1 MKWLIPAL
9 CLVQHVCFAHYEF
22 VEDEAKLPIL
32 NPALKDRKT
41 AKLRL
46 ENGLE
51 VYLVSDP
58 GSDQSAA
65 ALAVEAGSWMD
76 PKEYPGMAHFLE
88 HMLFMGTGAYPKEFE
103 YMQYIHDNGGT
114 VNAYTATDRTV
125 YIFSINNEAF
135 EGALDRFSHF
145 FIDPLFSPSCIGREL
160 HAVDQEHAKNIE
172 HDGWRQYMVFK
183 ETGNPAHPNNAFST
197 GNAKTLS
204 GIPQTA
210 LKDWYQKNYS
220 ANRMHLVVISPLP
233 METLIAL
240 VDKDFSRVEKRQ
252 VSAPRILGE
261 MASAQQKGHLL
272 ALKPIKDLKVLSLSW
287 ELPKDFAMDQEKQ
300 VASLVAYVLG
310 NESETSLLHV
320 LKKEKLAENM
330 SVSSD
335 RFSKDHVLFSLEISL
350 TEQGLASI
358 DKVIDRCFQAI
369 ATLKKTGIPPYIFDE
384 MKTLALLNYQ
394 YQPREDAY
402 QFVQHHAAGM
412 VYENLSTYP
421 EKSKIASEYDPEM
434 AMALIESLKA
444 QNCLF
449 TLIAD
454 PALSG
459 IAPTTKEK
467 WMNAEYAFKEFPRTK
482 LTAWNSATPNAH
494 IQLPRPN
501 PFIPEQLT
509 LVSAS
514 SDSAPL
520 LIADDAEGKIYFAAD
535 SRYQLPETTLIF
547 GLKSPMI
554 DGSTKKIVLMDL
566 YIKALYEKLQGTL
579 FFAHEGGLNADF
591 TQKDLK
597 LLLTIQGF
605 SDKAPVLA
613 KEIFQTLKNAVPNRE
628 HFEILKTSLQSAYD
642 NVSKELPVS
651 QANELLSSLI
661 YNDAPLS
668 NEKLKAVKG
677 VTYEEFTQF
686 TKAVWKQA
694 YVEGLFYGN
703 LTATQVN
710 ELWSDLKTQ
719 LAAEPYPVADQHKR
733 RLLILPE
740 KQGPYLIKHTTERQ
754 GNGVI
759 LLIQEGDF
767 SFQKRGLQ
775 QVLSKALQDGFFET
789 LRTKQQTA
797 YMAKAWDLEVERQ
810 LMQLFAVQSNT
821 HHPRDLIARFE
832 LFLEDFVKNF
842 PERLSEERFEN
853 IQNMLVTTLKMPP
866 EKSSWMARRLFTLAF
881 DYQGDFNW
889 IEQRIASIESLTYQE
904 VQEAAHQFFARGNSR
919 RLAIL
924 MEGVL
929 PPENDFQYE
938 QVSLDEMR
946 GVGTYV
952 SWK

>member
-1 MKWLIPAL
+1 MKWLIAVL
-9 CLVQHVCFAHYEF
+9 CLVQHVCFAHYEV

-32 NPALKDRKT
+32 TTTLKDRKT

-88 HMLFMGTGAYPKEFE
+88 HMLFMGTAAYPKEFE

-125 YIFSINNEAF
+125 YIFSINNDAF

-183 ETGNPAHPNNAFST
+183 ETGNPAHPNCAFST

-210 LKDWYQKNYS
+210 LKEWYQKNYS

-233 METLIAL
+233 IETLTAL
-240 VDKDFSRVEKRQ
+240 VDRDFSRVEKRP
-252 VSAPRILGE
+252 VAPSKIYGE
-261 MASAQQKGHLL
+261 MASAEQKGHLL
-272 ALKPIKDLKVLSLSW
+272 ALKPIKDLKVLSLAW
-287 ELPKDFAMDQEKQ
+287 ELPKDFAMDQEKK
-300 VASLVAYVLG
+300 VIELVAYVLG

-320 LKKEKLAENM
+320 LKKEKLAENIN
-330 SVSSD
+330 VSAD
-335 RFSKDHVLFSLEISL
+335 RFSRSQLLFSIEISL
-350 TEQGLASI
+350 TEAGLAAY
-358 DKVIDRCFQAI
+358 DKVIERCFQAI
-369 ATLKKTGIPPYIFDE
+369 AALKKTGIPPYIFDE
-384 MKTLALLNYQ
+384 MKTLALLDYQ
-394 YQPREDAY
+394 YQSREDAY

-412 VYENLSTYP
+412 VYEDLSTYP
-421 EKSKIASEYDPEM
+421 EKSAIAAEYDPEL

-444 QNCLF
+444 QTCLF

-467 WMNAEYAFKEFPRTK
+467 WMNAEYAFKEFPRSK

-501 PFIPEQLT
+501 PFIPEQLS
-509 LVSAS
+509 LVSAPAES
-514 SDSAPL
+514 SPS

-535 SRYQLPETTLIF
+535 TRYFVPEASLLF
-547 GLKSPMI
+547 GLKSPLI
-554 DGSTKKIVLMDL
+554 DGSTKKIVLLDL
-566 YIKALYEKLQGTL
+566 YIKALREKLQGTL
-579 FFAHEGGLNADF
+579 FFAGAASLSADF
-591 TQKDLK
+591 AQKDLK
-597 LLLTIQGF
+597 LLLTINGY
-605 SDKAPVLA
+605 SDKAPILA
-613 KEIFQTLKNAVPNRE
+613 KEAFQALKNALPGRD
-628 HFEILKTSLQSAYD
+628 HFEILKISLLSTYD
-642 NVSKELPVS
+642 NASKELPVS

-668 NEKLKAVKG
+668 SEKLKALKG
-677 VTYEEFTQF
+677 VTYEEFSQF
-686 TKAVWKQA
+686 TKALWKQA

-703 LTATQVN
+703 LTTPQVN
-710 ELWSDLKTQ
+710 DLWSDLKAQ
-719 LAAEPYPVADQHKR
+719 LSSEAYPVADQHKR

-740 KQGPYLIKHTTERQ
+740 KPYLIKQTTERQ

-759 LLIQEGDF
+759 LLVQEGPF

-775 QVLSKALQDGFFET
+775 QILSKALQDGFFET

-810 LMQLFAVQSNT
+810 LLQLFAVQSNT

-842 PERLSEERFEN
+842 PERLPQERFEN

-866 EKSSWMARRLFTLAF
+866 EKPSWMAKRLFTLAF

-889 IEQRIASIESLTYQE
+889 IEQRIASIESLTYEE
-904 VQEAAHQFFARGNSR
+904 VQEAALQFFSRSNAR

-929 PPENDFQYE
+929 PPENDFQYQ